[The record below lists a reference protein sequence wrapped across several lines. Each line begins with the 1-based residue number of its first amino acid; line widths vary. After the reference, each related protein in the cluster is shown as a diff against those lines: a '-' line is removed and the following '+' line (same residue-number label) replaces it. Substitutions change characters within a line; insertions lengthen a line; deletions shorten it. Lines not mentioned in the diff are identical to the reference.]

1 MIAAPLDSSALRKID
16 PALLDR
22 VSQEVVKVEEELRHQ
37 VRSHVDL
44 VERVGRLTLEAGGK
58 RLRPAFVTLAARAT
72 GLPFDEQ
79 RAVRLGAVMEMIH
92 MATLMHDDVI
102 DGAAMRRGKPTASA
116 AHGGTAAILGGD
128 VLLAK
133 AMMILADDGDL
144 EIIRSTSQ
152 TMVEIAEGE
161 VRELEV
167 RGDFDIDEMDHLDV
181 LRRKTAAFIEA
192 CTDIGAHLAG
202 ASHEVRRALK
212 DYGHHVGIA
221 FQIVDDLLDYRGDRA
236 QTGKPIGTDFRDGQ
250 ATLPLIYLRPHLSEA
265 EATIARQ
272 RFGAEPTDDELR
284 LMADWMDTR
293 GAFAQAEKT
302 AERHIA
308 EARQCLATLPD
319 TSARSVLETVAAY
332 VLERKR

>member
-16 PALLDR
+16 PDLLAR
-22 VSQEVVKVEEELRHQ
+22 VSDEVEKVEEELRHQ

-72 GLPFDEQ
+72 GLPFDED

-102 DGAAMRRGKPTASA
+102 DGASTRRGKPTAGA
-116 AHGGTAAILGGD
+116 TYGGTAAILGGD

-133 AMMILADDGDL
+133 AMMILANDGDI

-167 RGDFDIDEMDHLDV
+167 RGDFDLDEVDHLDV

-192 CTDIGAHLAG
+192 CTEMGAHLAE

-221 FQIVDDLLDYRGDRA
+221 FQIVDDLLDYRGDKS
-236 QTGKPIGTDFRDGQ
+236 QTGKEIGTDFRDGQ
-250 ATLPLIYLRPHLSEA
+250 ATLPLIYLRPKMSEA
-265 EATIARQ
+265 ESAIARR
-272 RFGAEPTDDELR
+272 RFGADPTGDELR
-284 LMADWMDTR
+284 LIADWMDSR
-293 GAFAQAEKT
+293 GAFSEAEKT

-308 EARQCLATLPD
+308 EARNCLSVLPD
-319 TSARSVLETVAAY
+319 TPARAVLETVAAY